1 MINRN
6 YLQQVSK
13 LRIKEAKALYKL
25 KLFNGSYY
33 LAGYSI
39 ECALKACIAKKT
51 KRYDFPNKDIA
62 NKVWTHDLEN
72 LLKLADLNIELL
84 NETKKNKSLEVNW
97 AIIKD
102 WSESVRYDI
111 SISDSQ
117 AKDFILACSNTN
129 NGILNWIKKR
139 W

>member
-1 MINRN
+1 MNRN
-6 YLQQVSK
+6 HFQQLSK
-13 LRIKEAKALYKL
+13 LRIKEAQALYKL
-25 KLFNGSYY
+25 NLYNGSYY

-51 KRYDFPNKDIA
+51 KRYDFPNKEIA

-72 LLKLADLNIELL
+72 LLKLAELNIDL
-84 NETKKNKSLEVNW
+84 ETDMKNNKSLEVNW

-102 WSESVRYDI
+102 WSESIRYDFNI
-111 SISDSQ
+111 TDSQ
-117 AKDFILACSNTN
+117 VKDFLAACSTKK
-129 NGILNWIKKR
+129 NGILIWIRKR